1 MNSSTALTFE
11 LFMIHSANLRR
22 GFRRLGNRGFPPRNE
37 KHRFAN
43 KSEPKDHNDY
53 PWEVSSMV
61 CMFRVATMISYVT
74 RGMRGMLSALDMLG
88 S

>member
-11 LFMIHSANLRR
+11 FFMVHSAN
-22 GFRRLGNRGFPPRNE
+22 FRRVFHGLGNRGFPPCNE

-61 CMFRVATMISYVT
+61 RMFRVATMISYMT
-74 RGMRGMLSALDMLG
+74 HGMRGMLPALDMLG